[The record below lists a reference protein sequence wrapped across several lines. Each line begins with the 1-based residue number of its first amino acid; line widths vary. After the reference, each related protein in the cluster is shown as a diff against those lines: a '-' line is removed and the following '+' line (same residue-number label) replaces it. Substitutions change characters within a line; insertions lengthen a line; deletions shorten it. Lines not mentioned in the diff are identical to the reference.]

1 LGSRQDTDGDGGKDA
16 PRQDAQDDGQRLISN
31 RILFFLGDLE
41 AACADAKRVKA

>member
-1 LGSRQDTDGDGGKDA
+1 MGSRQDTDGDGGK
-16 PRQDAQDDGQRLISN
+16 DAQDDGQRLISN